1 MGGAN
6 PIPDAYMTAN
16 SEERPAYNGRLHG
29 SSAWRMTTADQT
41 LPVPTF
47 YIQVSLDI

>member
-16 SEERPAYNGRLHG
+16 SAYRPAYNGRLHG
-29 SSAWRMTTADQT
+29 TSAWRMTDADQT
-41 LPVPTF
+41 APVPTS